1 MKRENLHG
9 VDIVTAARDGDRHAQ
24 EQLVADYLP
33 LVYNIVGRAL
43 DGHTDVDDVV
53 QDTMLRVLHGLSGLR
68 EPARFRSWMVAI
80 AVNEIRHRWHGRQ
93 RDTAAPLDSVPEGA
107 DRGPDFVDLTI
118 LRLELSGQR
127 REVAEATRWLDENDR
142 EVLALWWEEAAG
154 RLTRDELAT
163 ALGLTPQHAGV
174 RVQRM
179 KERLEVSRV
188 VVRAVGLRAR
198 CGELGEVTA
207 GWDGTPSSV
216 WRKRIARHARTCP
229 ACAKHWTDLVPPQGL
244 LAGTALVVPLHG
256 YPAAP
261 PHLYGLSGHSASAG
275 SSGPTGSA
283 GSSGSAGSADP
294 SVAASGVHPSPGPG
308 TGGEAAGGAATRWP
322 VVGAAGGGALAGALL
337 LALLWPGSERAPE
350 PGTDRTAV
358 ASPAPSAPSP
368 TPTPTPTPARSTPSP
383 TPAAVGPAQRLTGLV
398 NARRAQAGCTP
409 LRIDPRLGEAA
420 RKHAAD
426 MVARGYFGHENPEGQ
441 HADERISAAG
451 YDWSA
456 WGENLDRDV
465 SDPSAVVED
474 WMDGSI
480 HQENMLDC
488 AYRDV
493 GVGTAKGPDGTVWVL
508 DLAQPA

>member
-9 VDIVTAARDGDRHAQ
+9 VDVVTAARDGDHHAQ
-24 EQLVADYLP
+24 QQLVADYLP

-80 AVNEIRHRWHGRQ
+80 AVNEIRHRWHGKQ
-93 RDTAAPLDSVPEGA
+93 RDTATSLESVPEGA
-107 DRGPDFVDLTI
+107 DRAPDFVDLTI
-118 LRLELSGQR
+118 LQLELSGQR

-154 RLTRDELAT
+154 RLTRDELAA

-188 VVRAVGLRAR
+188 VVRAVGLRAH
-198 CGELGEVTA
+198 CEELGEVTA

-229 ACAKHWTDLVPPQGL
+229 TCSTHWTDLVPPQGL
-244 LAGTALVVPLHG
+244 LAGVAMVVPLHG

-261 PHLYGLSGHSASAG
+261 PHLYGLSGHS
-275 SSGPTGSA
+275 GSA
-283 GSSGSAGSADP
+283 GPVDP
-294 SVAASGVHPSPGPG
+294 SVATNGVTAAPGPG
-308 TGGEAAGGAATRWP
+308 AGGEAVGRAATKWP
-322 VVGAAGGGALAGALL
+322 VVGAAGGGAVAGALL
-337 LALLWPGSERAPE
+337 LSLLWPGSEQAPE
-350 PGTDRTAV
+350 PKTVRTTV
-358 ASPAPSAPSP
+358 ASRAPSASSP
-368 TPTPTPTPARSTPSP
+368 TPTPTPTRTPTRTPSPTPTPTRSTPSP
-383 TPAAVGPAQRLTGLV
+383 TPAAVGPAQRLTELV
-398 NARRAQAGCTP
+398 NARRAQAGCAP
-409 LRIDPRLGEAA
+409 LRIDPRLNEAA
-420 RKHAAD
+420 GKHAAD
-426 MVARGYFGHENPEGQ
+426 MVARGYFDHANPEGQ

-456 WGENLDRDV
+456 WGENLDRGV
-465 SDPSAVVED
+465 SDPSTVVED

-480 HQENMLDC
+480 HQENMLNC

-493 GVGTAKGPDGTVWVL
+493 GVGTAKGPDGMVWVQ
-508 DLAQPA
+508 DLARPA